1 MGDLFK
7 KKKKRRNNP
16 QVWGH
21 LAPFLLLPKRAWSF
35 PLAQGDGEER
45 NFWGLGLPCR
55 GQEGKMPHG
64 PQTFLFSNGERLQPP
79 IPPWGEKKVL
89 QSSVCEAGWGISKR
103 WRGEGRR
110 QHPLSV
116 PAVVPL
122 WGGPAPP
129 RQTCQHNWGCH
140 DGCVRAG
147 CAEQRESPAK
157 PMPPPG
163 HEASESWTEPT
174 YQSGKV
180 PSCTVWRGAGQPPRG
195 FCSLEIGLSWGVWKE
210 SLHFSKCSRRGTG
223 AGLWGW
229 PGFMASDSPGELA
242 LSGTLAKRGNER
254 GEGRE
259 STTLQQNRAEIKASL
274 RGCLDLLSQ
283 QIPAEKHRFLHFLL
297 TRPGAELPHPR
308 WKSHL
313 GRGAGNIVQKKQ
325 PGKSVGRRGHG
336 HCGKSWHGG
345 KAKEMSGTAGKSDYW
360 RPCSWF
366 TCSSLPYTRNA
377 ADANEDHKLPKW
389 AKFIIKWTARS
400 YAMHSHGCAG
410 KRCALLNGASM
421 GASVRAGGRIPPA
434 PEETHSIQHESTDL
448 RGRSSWQLGLTAIIN
463 KTP

>member
-1 MGDLFK
+1 MERRGTSPEGWGSLAEDRREKCCMAPKLFFFPTGRGCSHWYFHKERK
-7 KKKKRRNNP
+7 KTSRAVSARRDEASARDDVGKEGGSIP
-16 QVWGH
+16 CLYLQ
-21 LAPFLLLPKRAWSF
+21 LSPF
-35 PLAQGDGEER
+35 GEV
-45 NFWGLGLPCR
+45 
-55 GQEGKMPHG
+55 
-64 PQTFLFSNGERLQPP
+64 QPP
-79 IPPWGEKKVL
+79 
-89 QSSVCEAGWGISKR
+89 
-103 WRGEGRR
+103 
-110 QHPLSV
+110 H
-116 PAVVPL
+116 
-122 WGGPAPP
+122 
-129 RQTCQHNWGCH
+129 QHNWGCH

-147 CAEQRESPAK
+147 SAEQLASPAK

-174 YQSGKV
+174 YQTGKV
-180 PSCTVWRGAGQPPRG
+180 PSCTVWRGAGQPPWG
-195 FCSLEIGLSWGVWKE
+195 FCSLETGLSWGVWKE

-229 PGFMASDSPGELA
+229 PGFMALDSPGELA
-242 LSGTLAKRGNER
+242 LSGTLAKRGNEK

-274 RGCLDLLSQ
+274 RGCSDLLSQ

-325 PGKSVGRRGHG
+325 PGESVGRRGHG
-336 HCGKSWHGG
+336 HCGKSWHEG
-345 KAKEMSGTAGKSDYW
+345 KAKEMSGTAGKSEYW

-377 ADANEDHKLPKW
+377 ADANDHHKLPKW

-400 YAMHSHGCAG
+400 YAVHSHGCAG

-434 PEETHSIQHESTDL
+434 PEETHSIQHESTNL